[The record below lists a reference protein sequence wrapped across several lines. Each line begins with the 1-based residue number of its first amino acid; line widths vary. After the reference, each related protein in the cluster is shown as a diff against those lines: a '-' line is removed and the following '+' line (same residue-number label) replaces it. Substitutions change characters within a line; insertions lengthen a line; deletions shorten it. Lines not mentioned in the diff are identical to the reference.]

1 MRRRRTAGFESLPA
15 TERPNPRSRNLDR
28 LPTRAIVRLISHE
41 DARIAAAVHRTEP
54 SLVQAVEAISG
65 ALNRGGRLYYVGA
78 GTSGR
83 LGVLDAVEI
92 PPTFGV
98 SPHTVQAILAGGRR
112 AMFRALEGVED
123 SRAAGARDLRRKR
136 VGRRDV
142 VVVLSASGTTP
153 YALGALAEARRRGAI
168 TVGVTSNPRSE
179 LARRAQIRICPETGP
194 EVIAGS
200 TRMKAGTAQKLILNA
215 LSTATMVRQ
224 GHVHGNLMVNVRM
237 KSRKLRARGV
247 RLLELALDC
256 DAPTAE
262 RLLQASH
269 GNLKAAILMGRLGCS
284 RRQAERRL
292 RAAKGHVW
300 RALER

>member
-1 MRRRRTAGFESLPA
+1 MRHRRTAGFESFPV

-28 LPTRAIVRLISHE
+28 LSVRAIVRLISQE
-41 DARIAAAVHRTEP
+41 DAHIAAAVRRTES
-54 SLVQAVEAISG
+54 SLIQAVEAMSG

-83 LGVLDAVEI
+83 LGVLDAAEI

-98 SPHTVQAILAGGRR
+98 SPRTVEAILAGGRR
-112 AMFRALEGVED
+112 AMFRAIEGAED
-123 SRAAGARDLRRKR
+123 SWAIGARDLRRKG

-142 VVVLSASGTTP
+142 VVVLSASGSTP
-153 YALGALAEARRRGAI
+153 YALGALAEARRRGAT

-200 TRMKAGTAQKLILNA
+200 TRMKAGTAQKLILNT

-247 RLLELALDC
+247 RLLRLVLGC
-256 DAPTAE
+256 DARTAE
-262 RLLQASH
+262 RLLRASH
-269 GNLKAAILMGRLGCS
+269 GNLKAAIVMGQVRCS
-284 RRQAERRL
+284 QKEARRRL
-292 RAAKGHVW
+292 RAANGHVQ
-300 RALER
+300 RALQL